1 MSRDVAGS
9 HAELAAALRSR
20 VVQSGTLDRGLRLG
34 ILSRGAGGAMTVPEP
49 YDTLARQIGEDSFR
63 VTDAQVDAVLR
74 ETGSER
80 DAFEVVLTAS
90 VGAGLRRWDVAAKAI
105 REAEGASS

>member
-1 MSRDVAGS
+1 MSRDVGGS
-9 HAELAAALRSR
+9 HAQLAADLRSR
-20 VVQSGTLDRGLRLG
+20 VEQSGTLHRDLRLG
-34 ILSRGAGGAMTVPEP
+34 ILSRGAGDSTALPEP

-74 ETGSER
+74 HAGSER

-90 VGAGLRRWDVAAKAI
+90 IGAGLRRWDVAAKAI
-105 REAEGASS
+105 READGATS